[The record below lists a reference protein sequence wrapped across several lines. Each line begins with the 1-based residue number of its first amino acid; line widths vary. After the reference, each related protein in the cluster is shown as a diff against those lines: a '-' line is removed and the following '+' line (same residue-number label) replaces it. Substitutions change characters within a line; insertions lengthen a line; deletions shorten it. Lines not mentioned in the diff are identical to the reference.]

1 MGIAYFVPVATRE
14 RPVSEGGAREN
25 PSPSPQQR
33 SNGTLPPPLSNKT
46 KPSACTHARL
56 SQHWQ
61 LQWTHEPARGE
72 TNSFLLTYSAKDQQR
87 ALRTQNH
94 RGAQVASSEHGLL
107 HKSTRETLRHRNGQL
122 TCLHLVR
129 LNRPFKVRGRI
140 KRDGRDAQR
149 EKHVRLSLAALPTAT
164 YITVTETRSASRL
177 EHTQKNK

>member
-1 MGIAYFVPVATRE
+1 MGHF
-14 RPVSEGGAREN
+14 
-25 PSPSPQQR
+25 
-33 SNGTLPPPLSNKT
+33 LPPLSNKT

-56 SQHWQ
+56 SQHGQ

-107 HKSTRETLRHRNGQL
+107 HKSTRETLRHSNGQL

-140 KRDGRDAQR
+140 KPDGRDAQR
-149 EKHVRLSLAALPTAT
+149 EKHVRLSPAALPDSDL
-164 YITVTETRSASRL
+164 YHSDRNPLRL
-177 EHTQKNK
+177 SPGTHAEKQMKRTQSECINTHRCRVVIHLLV